1 MTELIAKIGGLYL
14 VVTGIGFLVSGPFYE
29 RMVMGNANADPVL
42 LNLSGAA
49 HFIVGMVILVNHFR
63 WSSAPEIAVSLL
75 GLAAVG
81 KGASLIA
88 IPEMTLQTPKT
99 VGRTLLVS
107 AAGFLIFG
115 LYLCYVGYA
124 PLVTGTS

>member
-14 VVTGIGFLVSGPFYE
+14 VVTGIGFLVSQSFYE

-63 WSSAPEIAVSLL
+63 WFGLPEIAVSLL
-75 GLAAVG
+75 GVAATA

-88 IPEMTLQTPKT
+88 IPELTLQTPKT

-107 AAGFLIFG
+107 AAGFLVWG
-115 LYLCYVGYA
+115 LYLCIVGYW
-124 PLVTGTS
+124 PLVSGAS